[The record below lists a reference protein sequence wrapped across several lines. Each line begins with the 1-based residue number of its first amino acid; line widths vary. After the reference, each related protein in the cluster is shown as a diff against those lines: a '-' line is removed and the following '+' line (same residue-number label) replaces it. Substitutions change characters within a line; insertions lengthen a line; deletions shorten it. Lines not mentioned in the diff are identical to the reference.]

1 MKWPREEQ
9 GGCWVPLR
17 SLLSSF
23 VPPSLR
29 PLLDK
34 RTFSQ
39 ALTRIRSPAP
49 ARIKLESHLAFIL
62 VLAHTVF
69 VINFALGNSTQFSC
83 ALEDHERLGR
93 VMVKDGAF

>member
-17 SLLSSF
+17 SPLSSF

-39 ALTRIRSPAP
+39 ALI
-49 ARIKLESHLAFIL
+49 RIKLESYLAFIL

>member
-39 ALTRIRSPAP
+39 ALTRI
-49 ARIKLESHLAFIL
+49 KLESYLAFIL
-62 VLAHTVF
+62 VLVHTVF
-69 VINFALGNSTQFSC
+69 VINFTLGNSTQFSC